1 MEPSVMDLPVNPF
14 KHAIA
19 AGQRQ
24 IGLWCTLSNPYA
36 AEVVAG
42 AGFDWLLLD
51 TEHSPNEIDTVLG
64 QLQAVA
70 PYPTAPVV
78 RPAWNDPV
86 LIKRF
91 LDIGAQTLLLPYV
104 QNRAEAERAA
114 AAMRYPP
121 DGIRGFGGTSR
132 ATRFGRVKDY
142 AARAAQELCLLV
154 QVETRTALDDL
165 EAIAAV
171 DGVDGV
177 FIGPADLAA
186 SLGHLG
192 APSHPKVVEAVSDAI
207 RRTRAAGKPAGVLT
221 AEPHLI
227 ERYLE
232 AGAVFIAVG
241 VDMGL
246 LARATDQLAARH
258 RAGPAGAA

>member
-1 MEPSVMDLPVNPF
+1 MDLPINSF
-14 KHAIA
+14 KHAIQS
-19 AGQRQ
+19 GRRQ
-24 IGLWCTLSNPYA
+24 IGLWCTLSHSYA

-42 AGFDWLLLD
+42 SGFDWLLLD

-70 PYPTAPVV
+70 AYATSPVV

-104 QNRAEAERAA
+104 QNRAEAERAV

-121 DGIRGFGGTSR
+121 VGIRGVGGTSR

-142 AARAAQELCLLV
+142 PARAAEELCLLV
-154 QVETRTALDDL
+154 QVETRTALDNL
-165 EAIAAV
+165 EDIAGV

-192 APSHPKVVEAVSDAI
+192 ASSHPQVVEAVCDAI
-207 RRTRAAGKPAGVLT
+207 RRIRAVGKAAGVLT
-221 AEPHLI
+221 VEHELI
-227 ERYLE
+227 ERYMAE
-232 AGAVFIAVG
+232 GALFLTVG
-241 VDMGL
+241 VDMGIL
-246 LARATDQLAARH
+246 THETGRLAERYREET
-258 RAGPAGAA
+258 GP

>member
-1 MEPSVMDLPVNPF
+1 MDLPINSF
-14 KHAIA
+14 KHAIH
-19 AGQRQ
+19 AGRRQ
-24 IGLWCTLSNPYA
+24 VGLWCTLSNAYA

-70 PYPTAPVV
+70 AYSTTPVV

-104 QNRAEAERAA
+104 QNRAEAEQAVA
-114 AAMRYPP
+114 SIRYPP
-121 DGIRGFGGTSR
+121 AGIRGVGGTSR

-142 AARAAQELCLLV
+142 PARACEELCLLV
-154 QVETRTALDDL
+154 QVETRTALDNL
-165 EAIAAV
+165 EEIAAV
-171 DGVDGV
+171 EGVDGV

-192 APSHPKVVEAVSDAI
+192 APSHPEVVEAVCDAI
-207 RRTRAAGKPAGVLT
+207 RRIRGAGKAAGVLT
-221 AEPHLI
+221 VEPQQI
-227 ERYLE
+227 ERYLSE
-232 AGAVFIAVG
+232 GALFVAVG
-241 VDMGL
+241 VDMAI
-246 LARATDQLAARH
+246 LARETGKLAERYRDS
-258 RAGPAGAA
+258 RA

>member
-1 MEPSVMDLPVNPF
+1 MDLPVNSF
-14 KHAIA
+14 KHAIK
-19 AGQRQ
+19 AGRRQ
-24 IGLWCTLSNPYA
+24 IGLWCTLSNAYA

-42 AGFDWLLLD
+42 SGFDWLLLD

-70 PYPTAPVV
+70 AYRTSPVV

-104 QNRAEAERAA
+104 QNRAEAEQAV

-121 DGIRGFGGTSR
+121 AGMRGVGGTSR

-142 AARAAQELCLLV
+142 PARAAEELCLLV
-154 QVETRTALDDL
+154 QVETKTALDNL
-165 EAIAAV
+165 EDIAGV

-192 APSHPKVVEAVSDAI
+192 SSGHPEVVAAVCDAI
-207 RRTRAAGKPAGVLT
+207 RRIRAAGKAAGVLT
-221 AEPHLI
+221 VEPELI
-227 ERYLE
+227 ERFMAE
-232 AGAVFIAVG
+232 GALFVAVG
-241 VDMGL
+241 VDMGI
-246 LARATDQLAARH
+246 LARETGRLAERYGKP
-258 RAGPAGAA
+258 RG